1 MRLSRRS
8 FFHGVGAGAAAFF
21 GGGFERQAFGQA
33 AAPKRLLV
41 LYMPNSSI
49 RANWA
54 PTGGR
59 LAGMSGDATQFT
71 LGTAN
76 STLMQ
81 ARAQMT
87 LIDGLDLKNIGGD
100 PHGSGVIRLMTGG
113 TIKAGESA
121 KDPGAFPATLGPL
134 NLPVSPSI
142 DQVLVNKAATLKGPP
157 VYSLQIAG
165 DTRADVGRTDT
176 FLHVMSYDL
185 NLTPMPPDADPRSTF
200 SRLFANV
207 AMGGTTPA
215 SQQAALNALAQ
226 DKSVLDFIKGDLG
239 RLSQRL
245 PADQRP
251 KLDSHLNAFREY
263 ERTLVPPTAGP
274 NITLPPPPAAVALNV
289 SANHKQVLDQ
299 YFGIVKLAFQLDLT
313 RMVTFMFGSANSQ
326 VAMPGIVGLDK
337 GIHPTAHDYKIDP
350 LTQAT
355 SWYCDVVAKF
365 VLDLATAKEADGSS
379 VLDNTI
385 VMLASEV
392 GQYHEFNN
400 IPMVLFG
407 GSKLGLKGGRCLR
420 YTGAGRTPSDV
431 WTAISGAFGV
441 PMTAFGDPAY
451 NAGPLPELFG

>member
-1 MRLSRRS
+1 MRVSRRS
-8 FFHGVGAGAAAFF
+8 LFQGVGAGAAAFF

-33 AAPKRLLV
+33 VAPKRLLV

-59 LAGMSGDATQFT
+59 RAGKSGDATQFT

-76 STLMQ
+76 STLTQ

-87 LIDGLDLKNIGGD
+87 LVDGLDLKNIGGD

-113 TIKAGESA
+113 TIQAGEAA
-121 KDPGAFPATLGPL
+121 KDPGGGTLGTG
-134 NLPVSPSI
+134 NLPVRPSI
-142 DQVLVNKAATLKGPP
+142 DQVLVDQAATLKGPP
-157 VYSLQIAG
+157 VFSLQIAG
-165 DTRADVGRTDT
+165 DTRADIGRTDIH
-176 FLHVMSYDL
+176 LHVMSYDL
-185 NLTPMPPDADPRSTF
+185 KLTPMPPDADPRSTF
-200 SRLFANV
+200 TRLFANV
-207 AMGGTTPA
+207 AMGGTTAA
-215 SQQAALNALAQ
+215 SQQAALRALAQ

-239 RLSQRL
+239 RLYQRL

-263 ERTLVPPTAGP
+263 ERTLVPPTVGP
-274 NITLPPPPAAVALNV
+274 NITVPPPP
-289 SANHKQVLDQ
+289 
-299 YFGIVKLAFQLDLT
+299 T
-313 RMVTFMFGSANSQ
+313 
-326 VAMPGIVGLDK
+326 PGIVGLDK
-337 GIHPTAHDYKIDP
+337 GIHPTAHDYKVDP

-365 VLDLATAKEADGSS
+365 VLDLATTMEADGSS

-385 VMLASEV
+385 IMLASEV

-400 IPMVLFG
+400 IPLVLFG

-420 YTGAGRTPSDV
+420 YTGAGRTPADV
-431 WTAISGAFGV
+431 WTAVSAAFGV

>member
-1 MRLSRRS
+1 MRVSRRS
-8 FFHGVGAGAAAFF
+8 LFQGVGAGAAAFF

-33 AAPKRLLV
+33 VAPKRLLV

-59 LAGMSGDATQFT
+59 LAGTSGDATQFT

-81 ARAQMT
+81 ARSQMT
-87 LIDGLDLKNIGGD
+87 LVDGLDLKNIGGD

-113 TIKAGESA
+113 TIQAGEAA
-121 KDPGAFPATLGPL
+121 KDPMGGTLGTG
-134 NLPVSPSI
+134 NLPVRPSI
-142 DQVLVNKAATLKGPP
+142 DQVLVDKAATLKGPP
-157 VYSLQIAG
+157 VFSLQIAG
-165 DTRADVGRTDT
+165 DTRADIGRTDIH
-176 FLHVMSYDL
+176 LHVMSYDL
-185 NLTPMPPDADPRSTF
+185 KLTPMPPDADPRSTF
-200 SRLFANV
+200 TRLFANV

-215 SQQAALNALAQ
+215 SQQAALRALAQ
-226 DKSVLDFIKGDLG
+226 EKSVLDFIKGDLG
-239 RLSQRL
+239 RLYQRL

-274 NITLPPPPAAVALNV
+274 NITVPPPPTAVPLNV

-313 RMVTFMFGSANSQ
+313 RMVTFMFASANSQ
-326 VAMPGIVGLDK
+326 IAIPGIVGLDK
-337 GIHPTAHDYKIDP
+337 GIHPTAHDYKVDP

-355 SWYCDVVAKF
+355 SWYCDVASKF
-365 VLDLATAKEADGSS
+365 VLDLATTMEADGSS

-400 IPMVLFG
+400 IPLVLFG

-420 YTGAGRTPSDV
+420 YTGAGRTPADV
-431 WTAISGAFGV
+431 WTAVSAAFGV
-441 PMTAFGDPAY
+441 PMTAFGDPVY